1 MAAMNKHNWPFLT
14 DLGDPN
20 WTGRTPRSM
29 RGYSR
34 YSQADERI
42 PLVAWIV
49 GLALLGVV
57 FGLVPFMAWVMQ

>member
-1 MAAMNKHNWPFLT
+1 MNKRNWPFLT

-20 WTGRTPRSM
+20 WTGRTNRTM
-29 RGYSR
+29 RNQTR
-34 YSQADERI
+34 YSAADERI
-42 PLVAWIV
+42 PPIAWVV

>member
-1 MAAMNKHNWPFLT
+1 MNKSNWPFTT

-20 WTGRTPRSM
+20 WTGRTLRH
-29 RGYSR
+29 RRVYSR
-34 YSQADERI
+34 YTRADERI
-42 PLVAWIV
+42 PPVAWAV

>member
-1 MAAMNKHNWPFLT
+1 MAAMNKRNWPFLT

-42 PLVAWIV
+42 PLIAWVV
-49 GLALLGVV
+49 GLLMLALV
-57 FGLVPFMAWVMQ
+57 FGFFPLLSVLMT